1 MYKEVPMLFFINF
14 FITGCDLADNQKS
27 SIYKK
32 YYRLVY
38 KTIYYYIQ
46 NDEITKELTNGTFL
60 TVYEKLHTLEDIEK
74 LKNWMCTIASNKAR
88 QYLNKNNRL
97 YFVEDYEGL
106 DFADRDLSLE
116 AEVIEKMERER
127 SVTLI
132 RKGLNNIPPLYKQV
146 LTLRYYDELS
156 YKEIAIALDKKI
168 GTIKTHI
175 YRAKKELYSH
185 ILAYM
190 KGDNN
195 G

>member
-1 MYKEVPMLFFINF
+1 MLFFINF